1 MRKNHF
7 NSALLAVIVSMSVIS
22 LAFMSESNDITGFAV
37 SEEPSQSVHA
47 VAELKDFKS
56 LETLS
61 PVNYYVNGEGIVYW
75 LDDSSLPVVVRI
87 RHLQDDQRGI
97 KVYVDSNG
105 NVGYIISN

>member
-22 LAFMSESNDITGFAV
+22 LAFMSQNKDITGFAV
-37 SEEPSQSVHA
+37 SEEPAQSA
-47 VAELKDFKS
+47 QQVAELKDFKS
-56 LETLS
+56 LESLS
-61 PVNYYVNGEGIVYW
+61 PGTYYVNSDGIVYW
-75 LDDSSLPVVVRI
+75 LDDSSLPVVARI

-105 NVGYIISN
+105 NVGYIISS

>member
-7 NSALLAVIVSMSVIS
+7 NSALWVVIVSMSVIS
-22 LAFMSESNDITGFAV
+22 LAFMSESSEITGFAV
-37 SEEPSQSVHA
+37 SEEPSQSVQQ

-61 PVNYYVNGEGIVYW
+61 QGNYYVNGEGIVYW
-75 LDDSSLPVVVRI
+75 LDDSSLPVVARI
-87 RHLQDDQRGI
+87 RHLQDDQRGS